1 MTTPAR
7 LTAGWRQSGRSA
19 TLDEHQ
25 DCYGPFPRRA
35 RPGALAQAV
44 AEAGLTGRGGAGL
57 PTGTKLRAV
66 PGRPG
71 PPGGV
76 AHGLGGGPAT
86 AKNQAPPSP
95 PPPLALPRL
104 PLAAPLPPPS

>member
-44 AEAGLTGRGGAGL
+44 AEAGLTGRGGAGF
-57 PTGTKLRAV
+57 PTGPHPRA
-66 PGRPG
+66 GARRRRPALV
-71 PPGGV
+71 V
-76 AHGLGGGPAT
+76 AHGLEGQPAT
-86 AKNQAPPSP
+86 RQEPAPPFP
-95 PPPLALPRL
+95 PPPLVPHV
-104 PLAAPLPPPS
+104 

>member
-66 PGRPG
+66 AGRPR
-71 PPGGV
+71 PPVVV
-76 AHGLGGGPAT
+76 AHGIGGEPGREESHGLL
-86 AKNQAPPSP
+86 SP
-95 PPPLALPRL
+95 PPPPVLRG
-104 PLAAPLPPPS
+104 

>member
-44 AEAGLTGRGGAGL
+44 AEAGLTGRGGAGF

-66 PGRPG
+66 ARRR
-71 PPGGV
+71 
-76 AHGLGGGPAT
+76 GPALVVANGMEGQPGS
-86 AKNQAPPSP
+86 AKNPAPPCPAPHPVLGRAP
-95 PPPLALPRL
+95 P
-104 PLAAPLPPPS
+104 